1 MFHVVLYQPQIPQNT
16 GNIARTCAV
25 TESHL
30 HLIKPYGFQ
39 ISDRSLKRA
48 GLDYWEFVEIHEYN
62 NIEEF
67 FNVNKSER
75 MFLMTTAGELSY
87 ASHSFK
93 DGDYFV
99 FGSETSGV
107 PKDVHDQFLERSLRI
122 PMKPVSNA
130 RCLNLSNSVAVV
142 LYEAL
147 RQTDFHKMQLEGQLH
162 HLQWKE

>member
-1 MFHVVLYQPQIPQNT
+1 MFHIVLYQPQIPQNT

-67 FNVNKSER
+67 FSKNNSER
-75 MFLMTTAGELSY
+75 IFLMTTAGELSY
-87 ASHSFK
+87 SSHSFK
-93 DGDYFV
+93 NGDYFI

-107 PKDVHDQFLERSLRI
+107 PKEVHAQFLERELRI
-122 PMKPVSNA
+122 PMKPISNA

-147 RQTDFHKMQLEGQLH
+147 RQNNFLNLI
-162 HLQWKE
+162 